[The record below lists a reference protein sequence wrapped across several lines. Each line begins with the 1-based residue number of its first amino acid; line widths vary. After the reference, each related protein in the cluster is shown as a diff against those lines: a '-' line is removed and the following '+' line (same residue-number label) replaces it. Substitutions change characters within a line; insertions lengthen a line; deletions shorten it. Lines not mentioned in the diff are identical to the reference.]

1 MVNTCSHSVNL
12 HNSLQFYYNE
22 LKQVSKVFCLF
33 QSSGD
38 IVDDWLQSKLQS
50 GKTWEGPIN
59 CARKTGDFVPLNTR
73 VIPVTDNKSRY
84 TELIKQENKEETFNQ
99 CFRMTDQ
106 IIYVKDPPPLLRE
119 KFYPDSALQDL
130 SSRLNGME
138 IRKTSIDVTSI
149 ISEGN

>member
-1 MVNTCSHSVNL
+1 M
-12 HNSLQFYYNE
+12 
-22 LKQVSKVFCLF
+22 
-33 QSSGD
+33 
-38 IVDDWLQSKLQS
+38 DDWLQSKLQS